1 MSSSYYNK
9 PDVTTSYLRHKE
21 INDYLD
27 YLRHRYADVV
37 KVYNIGRSYEG
48 RLIKAIQIDWH
59 KRYHHRR
66 HHRHS
71 KLPLTMTDGSGNTNV
86 SVPKKN
92 VVFIEAGTHARE
104 WMTIA
109 VALKCIQQLT
119 EKHNRHR
126 KILEKLRFFIIP
138 LVNPDGYEYTYNK
151 NRMWRKNRRPHSI
164 LQSIGTD
171 CNRNFDFHWENG
183 STKAS
188 RSTYKGEKPF
198 SEPETCALRNI
209 MEKLQP
215 HLLLFFSLHSYGQA
229 IMYPWGY
236 TKELPISWK
245 EHQQLAECGKK
256 AIKKVSGRVY
266 RCGSISGI
274 RKHIYSGSI
283 VDYAFGI
290 VKVPFAL
297 VMELPSNELG
307 FQPSPVH
314 IRPIGHE
321 SWIGI
326 RAMCQKALDIS
337 VVSILSH
344 EGNQNQNQNQDQVE
358 SDVVTEVTPPPP
370 PPTLATTVT
379 STVMD

>member
-1 MSSSYYNK
+1 MLMSTYNK

-48 RLIKAIQIDWH
+48 RQMKAIQIDWH
-59 KRYHHRR
+59 KRYHHGR
-66 HHRHS
+66 HH
-71 KLPLTMTDGSGNTNV
+71 PLLHTATDGN

-104 WMTIA
+104 WMTIS

-119 EKHNRHR
+119 EKHARHR
-126 KILEKLRFFIIP
+126 KILEKLRFFIVP
-138 LVNPDGYEYTYNK
+138 LANPDGYEYTYNK
-151 NRMWRKNRRPHSI
+151 NPMWRKNRRPHSI
-164 LQSIGTD
+164 LKSIGTD

-209 MEKLQP
+209 MEKLRP
-215 HLLLFFSLHSYGQA
+215 HLLLFLSLHSYGQA

-245 EHQQLAECGKK
+245 EHQQLADCGKK

-266 RCGSISGI
+266 RCGSISTI
-274 RKHIYSGSI
+274 RKHTYSGSI

-297 VMELPSNELG
+297 VVELPSNELG

-337 VVSILSH
+337 KSIVNL
-344 EGNQNQNQNQDQVE
+344 EGNQNRDLTKSNV
-358 SDVVTEVTPPPP
+358 DVVDEN
-370 PPTLATTVT
+370 TTT
-379 STVMD
+379 TKMMNETTTTTVMD